1 MKLSDLRTAI
11 AFYRGKIRAHVNR
24 DPIYAD
30 DYIIVIRFG
39 SDEWAVVE
47 TGAGAYRTFKTID
60 AAVRVV
66 HQLGLSHAEVET
78 RPR

>member
-11 AFYRGKIRAHVNR
+11 AFYRGKIRAQVNR
-24 DPIYAD
+24 GPIYD

-39 SDEWAVVE
+39 SNEWAVVE